1 MTSLGRVFNDIPMSS
16 KALLVPIVIL
26 VLMTV
31 TLVPT
36 FLIEARIEARLDAH
50 IDRTTPQFSQGKEAV
65 GLMLEARLS
74 AYEHVRLG
82 VDEAAPQYIQLSWAV
97 TRGKADRAVATLREW
112 IDAQEHRLGSDIVG
126 DLHSTTTAF
135 EQLVANMLWSTSKDP
150 GVGMFY
156 MGNMDR
162 LSGKLRDKLNAANLT
177 VQARLSEERAHYR
190 QQATDVR
197 LAGLGLT
204 VLTIILVGA
213 LNRLFMVGLARPLV
227 QLTGA
232 MTDVAEGRTDVRLPQ
247 FKRKDELGKIAAV
260 AERFRGTMVE
270 AATLAAAKTEA
281 ERDMALNTA
290 ALLHE
295 RDVARRQREFVSIF
309 SHELQTPMTV
319 IDGVAHQLVRN
330 AEKVGD
336 DSARD
341 KLKRI
346 RAAVTRV
353 SGLVESTLSAARVEE
368 GSIRFS
374 PTRMDLRGLIQDEV
388 RTQEGLA
395 TQQHRFDLDLDAL
408 PENVSG
414 DCGLLAQVFS
424 NLISNAIKYSPEG
437 GTVGIKAI
445 QREGSVQIAVS
456 DEGVGIPTAEISRI
470 SERYFR
476 ASSAGDIKG
485 TGLGLNLV
493 RHIVELHGWR
503 LQIDSALKEGSTFS
517 IVLPLADDAY
527 SEVA

>member
-1 MTSLGRVFNDIPMSS
+1 
-16 KALLVPIVIL
+16 
-26 VLMTV
+26 
-31 TLVPT
+31 
-36 FLIEARIEARLDAH
+36 
-50 IDRTTPQFSQGKEAV
+50 
-65 GLMLEARLS
+65 
-74 AYEHVRLG
+74 
-82 VDEAAPQYIQLSWAV
+82 
-97 TRGKADRAVATLREW
+97 
-112 IDAQEHRLGSDIVG
+112 
-126 DLHSTTTAF
+126 
-135 EQLVANMLWSTSKDP
+135 
-150 GVGMFY
+150 
-156 MGNMDR
+156 
-162 LSGKLRDKLNAANLT
+162 
-177 VQARLSEERAHYR
+177 
-190 QQATDVR
+190 
-197 LAGLGLT
+197 
-204 VLTIILVGA
+204 
-213 LNRLFMVGLARPLV
+213 
-227 QLTGA
+227 
-232 MTDVAEGRTDVRLPQ
+232 
-247 FKRKDELGKIAAV
+247 
-260 AERFRGTMVE
+260 
-270 AATLAAAKTEA
+270 
-281 ERDMALNTA
+281 
-290 ALLHE
+290 E

-330 AEKVGD
+330 AEKAGD

-395 TQQHRFDLDLDAL
+395 TQRHRFDLDLDAL
-408 PENVSG
+408 PENVLG

-437 GTVGIKAI
+437 GTVGIKAT
-445 QREGSVQIAVS
+445 QREGSMQIAVS